1 MEFWCFL
8 ALSALFIESSSTI
21 QAPHY
26 NAMENEAFIVL
37 CPGRK
42 TGFEIY
48 WTYFNSNKSI
58 TTSEKNR
65 IYSSGAKLKFLPTSM
80 KDSGI
85 YTCIKKSPTLSY
97 SICVNITIYPQSCV
111 IPNDLLYKVISGTF
125 KKSMLHC
132 PRIEYYDE
140 ITHVDWFK
148 NCKAL
153 RGQHY
158 FAKKDYLIIQN
169 PTAADTGDYTCKFIY
184 GENGFNFTVTA
195 SRSFIF
201 QGESN
206 YSMRPEITSPVNH
219 HLIEVELGTNVNM
232 SCKACLGK
240 GSQMIDQVGW
250 CIKEKNSINCI
261 KNSRYHEENKK
272 IKSSNNLHC
281 RDVTLRIANLRKEDL
296 SLEFYCW
303 ALNEHGA
310 KEHSVRIG
318 IKKTIGQRST
328 YYILAGFSTLLL
340 LIIILTVILKVL
352 WIDLILL
359 WREIARPYKFRNDG
373 KLYDAYVIYPRNY
386 KNRTESV
393 NSMEYFV
400 HQILPEVLEKKCGY
414 SLCIYGRDL
423 LPGEDA
429 ASEMVKSIQKSR
441 RQIIILNP
449 QVEHGEEF
457 AYEQEIALH
466 CALMQNDSKVILI
479 EMETTDDT
487 RELPDSLKHI
497 IKKQGTIEWKGDHV
511 TKKRSL
517 NSNFWKRVQ
526 YLMPAKSKSLD
537 PLHSSI

>member
-8 ALSALFIESSSTI
+8 ALSALFIESTAAI
-21 QAPHY
+21 QARHY
-26 NAMENEAFIVL
+26 NAMENEAFIVV

-42 TGFEIY
+42 TGFEVY
-48 WTYFNSNKSI
+48 WTYFKSNKNI
-58 TTSEKNR
+58 TTSERNR

-80 KDSGI
+80 NDSGI
-85 YTCIKKSPTLSY
+85 YTCIKKSSNLSY
-97 SICVNITIYPQSCV
+97 SIYVNITIYPQTCV
-111 IPNDLLYKVISGTF
+111 IPNDLLYTVISGTS

-132 PRIEYYDE
+132 PRIEYYGE
-140 ITHVDWFK
+140 IAHVDWFK

-153 RGQHY
+153 KGQHY

-184 GENGFNFTVTA
+184 SENGPNFTVTA

-206 YSMRPEITSPVNH
+206 YSMRPEIIYPVNN

-261 KNSRYHEENKK
+261 KNSRFHEENKE
-272 IKSSNNLHC
+272 IKSITNLYC
-281 RDVTLRIANLRKEDL
+281 RNVILRTANLRKEDL

-310 KEHSVRIG
+310 KEHRVRIR
-318 IKKTIGQRST
+318 IKKT
-328 YYILAGFSTLLL
+328 
-340 LIIILTVILKVL
+340 
-352 WIDLILL
+352 
-359 WREIARPYKFRNDG
+359 NG
-373 KLYDAYVIYPRNY
+373 KLYDAYIIYPRNY

-414 SLCIYGRDL
+414 NLCIYGRDL

-466 CALMQNDSKVILI
+466 CALIQNDSKVILI

-511 TKKRSL
+511 TKKRSF

>member
-201 QGESN
+201 Q
-206 YSMRPEITSPVNH
+206 
-219 HLIEVELGTNVNM
+219 GTNVNM